1 VRDLSLHLLD
11 LMENSI
17 RAEATVISVTIEQD
31 LGQDKL
37 RIVVEDNGPGL
48 AVSSERALDPF
59 YTTKAGKRT
68 GLGLSLFQSTA
79 EQAGGSV
86 TLGRSPL
93 GGALVAACMR
103 LSHVDRSPLGD
114 LAATLSSVVCT
125 NPEVDLWCRLV
136 RYADAIPDSES
147 QIPDSQA
154 TPKGRGAREWVVR
167 SSEVE
172 KELPLGGRCGLA
184 VARRLAE
191 KVREGMAAVEIVT

>member
-1 VRDLSLHLLD
+1 MRDLSLHLLD

-31 LGQDKL
+31 PAKDKL

-48 AVSSERALDPF
+48 AVSAEQALDPF

-68 GLGLSLFQSTA
+68 GLGLSLFQGAA
-79 EQAGGSV
+79 ERAGGRV
-86 TLGRSPL
+86 TVGRSPL
-93 GGALVAACMR
+93 GGVLVAACMR
-103 LSHVDRSPLGD
+103 LSHVDRSPMGD
-114 LAATLSSVVCT
+114 LAATLSSVACT

-136 RYADAIPDSES
+136 RYADEIPDSKS
-147 QIPDSQA
+147 QIPDWQA
-154 TPKGRGAREWVVR
+154 TAGGRVVREWVVR

-191 KVREGMAAVEIVT
+191 KVREGMAAVEIMA

>member
-1 VRDLSLHLLD
+1 MRDLSLHLLD

-17 RAEATVISVTIEQD
+17 RAEATVVSVTIEQD
-31 LGQDKL
+31 PAKDKL

-48 AVSSERALDPF
+48 AVSAEQALDPF

-68 GLGLSLFQSTA
+68 GLGLSLFQGAA
-79 EQAGGSV
+79 ERAGGRV

-93 GGALVAACMR
+93 GGLAVTACMR
-103 LSHVDRSPLGD
+103 LSHLDRSPLGD
-114 LAATLSSVVCT
+114 LAASLSSVACT

-136 RYADAIPDSES
+136 RCANEIPLSKS
-147 QIPDSQA
+147 QVPDSQS
-154 TPKGRGAREWVVR
+154 GIREWVVR

-172 KELPLGGRCGLA
+172 NELPYGERCGLA

-191 KVREGMAAVEIVT
+191 KVREGMAAVEIVA

>member
-31 LGQDKL
+31 RARDML
-37 RIVVEDNGPGL
+37 RIVVEDNGAGLSVSPGQ
-48 AVSSERALDPF
+48 ALDPF

-68 GLGLSLFQSTA
+68 GLGLSLFQGAA
-79 EQAGGSV
+79 ERAGGRV

-93 GGALVAACMR
+93 GGLAVTACMR

-114 LAATLSSVVCT
+114 LAATLSSVACT

-136 RYADAIPDSES
+136 RSADEIPDSKS
-147 QIPDSQA
+147 QIPDLQSA
-154 TPKGRGAREWVVR
+154 VREWVVR

-172 KELPLGGRCGLA
+172 KGLPFGQRCGLA

-191 KVREGMAAVEIVT
+191 KVREGMAAVEIVA